1 MLIVNDSYYGNSKQI
16 ERHTTIIQSVFS
28 DNLTEGILIWLRHNV
43 NLTLIPE

>member
-16 ERHTTIIQSVFS
+16 ERHTIIQSVFS